1 MVLPKKIYDIA
12 GDSFL
17 MMRDYL
23 KDYATLFTFL
33 NIPLVKVPNI
43 VFLFHGY
50 TGGSDGNYINF

>member
-1 MVLPKKIYDIA
+1 
-12 GDSFL
+12 